1 MVTCVISWI
10 KYCMNT

>member
-10 KYCMNT
+10 KYCMYT